1 MNKTHRRFAAFACL
15 LTATIT
21 SGSLLPAAYAHEAAF
36 SHSKK
41 AQTQLRQERKETL
54 VLIKQEQEN
63 REGSGANAIAFADLA
78 DAVSM
83 DVEINLI
90 ERIRPNGGYA
100 TSSMN
105 SATAQSLQQRLDT
118 LVSDLC
124 ETYAIDEETTGIVIE
139 TLDGRVSYSMNPDEE
154 YLAASLY
161 KLPLAVMWTDK
172 QSDEGAKADKALRY
186 DAYMYEENSVVASR
200 YAPGSLIPV
209 EELLDQVI
217 LTSDNTAGHV
227 LFEHLGG
234 WEDYKA
240 QAKKRWPD
248 HAQGRDFV
256 SMDNVVTAGFMN
268 DVLHEIAENPEKYAD
283 VMQNMR
289 LAQPEHY
296 LNYKTDRPICQKYGA
311 YGAQLNGAG
320 LNLEA
325 EYPYVITIM
334 TDDAAA
340 EHFMGDLAAGVQKIF
355 DPEQ

>member
-1 MNKTHRRFAAFACL
+1 MNRTNRWIVSWACL
-15 LTATIT
+15 MAAVLTTAGIF
-21 SGSLLPAAYAHEAAF
+21 GSTYAHE
-36 SHSKK
+36 SEYLHTMKEENEK
-41 AQTQLRQERKETL
+41 RPVLLKEEQVNRQ
-54 VLIKQEQEN
+54 
-63 REGSGANAIAFADLA
+63 GSGANAIAFADLA
-78 DAVSM
+78 DSVSM

-90 ERIRPNGGYA
+90 ERIRPNGGYSS
-100 TSSMN
+100 SSMN
-105 SATAQSLQQRLDT
+105 SATAQSLQQQLDT

-240 QAKKRWPD
+240 LAKKRWPD

-268 DVLHEIAENPEKYAD
+268 DVLHEIAENSEKYAN

-311 YGAQLNGAG
+311 YGAQVNGAG